1 MPASERLTK
10 LNESSGAEIS
20 TRVPASLHPDQV
32 ANLGS
37 ILVDAEGSGPTID
50 AYGAARHA
58 LRSLYD
64 SAKAIDTA
72 HASMLRPEP
81 VVSMQAAKGSAPIL
95 RMVIPKASAP
105 ELASAMASAASRT

>member
-1 MPASERLTK
+1 MASERLSK
-10 LNESSGAEIS
+10 LDASSGAEIS

-32 ANLGS
+32 ANLGP
-37 ILVDAEGSGPTID
+37 ILVDAEGSGPSID

-64 SAKAIDTA
+64 SAKQIDSA

-81 VVSMQAAKGSAPIL
+81 VVSAHYAKGSVPIL
-95 RMVIPKASAP
+95 RTVIPKERAA
-105 ELASAMASAASRT
+105 ELASAMASA